1 MPISFIVVGFFLIS
15 NLFGFIKF
23 VSKFSCLCL
32 SLISVLILFGYF
44 VENIFVGVVSFNPI
58 FAIVSILIFIFFV
71 VNKLVSF
78 LGCMHVCMCL
88 GMYYYLLSSNCS
100 YMLSYDGFYII
111 GVVSVFLVSLF
122 NCKVGFVVNLFL
134 LSLGVVFLSGLVAY
148 DNFFVFDFNF
158 MFVIDVFVLSV
169 LGYFIRKYLSGFLVI
184 RFRKGLYVKESC
196 VINDFA
202 QYLFYVTSR

>member
-23 VSKFSCLCL
+23 VSKFSCLFL

-88 GMYYYLLSSNCS
+88 GMYYYLLLSNCS
-100 YMLSYDGFYII
+100 YMLSYDSFYVI
-111 GVVSVFLVSLF
+111 GVVSFFLVSLF

-158 MFVIDVFVLSV
+158 MFVIDVFVL
-169 LGYFIRKYLSGFLVI
+169 K
-184 RFRKGLYVKESC
+184 
-196 VINDFA
+196 
-202 QYLFYVTSR
+202 